1 LKGLDILKNSIF
13 LSSDNSCRPQ
23 TAEGFAKNFFV
34 KNLNIKSAGIKAH
47 GLNSNTVHTMNKI
60 RLDISNH
67 KLIKILKIKEKF

>member
-1 LKGLDILKNSIF
+1 LDILKNSIFF

-34 KNLNIKSAGIKAH
+34 KNLNIESAGIKAH
-47 GLNSNTVHTMNKI
+47 GLNSNTIHTMNKI
-60 RLDISNH
+60 RLDISNY